1 MIVPFN
7 AHYAIGL
14 FFPWKLSSI
23 RDFQA
28 SHFRLPGHTHH
39 FLPRSL
45 VNEARSKAESCNFT
59 SFHLVRHSSTW
70 AMEIYGLVQGTS
82 TVEDPTELWR
92 KTLYIYMF
100 CRPPSWGFTVIFPL
114 NQFFGI
120 KVVLNNE
127 RFEWKPHQGMEKNK
141 KKIATSGDF
150 TVSWVCYPVS
160 HRKCWLWT
168 GPRM

>member
-1 MIVPFN
+1 MKTVKYQGFPSQSFSITGSYPPFFCQE
-7 AHYAIGL
+7 AWSMRRVQKLRAAISPVSTWYDTAPPG
-14 FFPWKLSSI
+14 PWKFTDWFKGHL
-23 RDFQA
+23 
-28 SHFRLPGHTHH
+28 RLKIQ
-39 FLPRSL
+39 R
-45 VNEARSKAESCNFT
+45 NF
-59 SFHLVRHSSTW
+59 
-70 AMEIYGLVQGTS
+70 EG
-82 TVEDPTELWR
+82 
-92 KTLYIYMF
+92 KLYIYIYLF

>member
-1 MIVPFN
+1 MKTVKYQGFPSQSFSITGSYPPFFAKKLGQWGAFESWELQFHQFPLGTTQLHLGHGN
-7 AHYAIGL
+7 LRIG
-14 FFPWKLSSI
+14 S
-23 RDFQA
+23 RD
-28 SHFRLPGHTHH
+28 
-39 FLPRSL
+39 
-45 VNEARSKAESCNFT
+45 
-59 SFHLVRHSSTW
+59 
-70 AMEIYGLVQGTS
+70 IYGWRSNGTLK
-82 TVEDPTELWR
+82 ENFI
-92 KTLYIYMF
+92 YIYLF